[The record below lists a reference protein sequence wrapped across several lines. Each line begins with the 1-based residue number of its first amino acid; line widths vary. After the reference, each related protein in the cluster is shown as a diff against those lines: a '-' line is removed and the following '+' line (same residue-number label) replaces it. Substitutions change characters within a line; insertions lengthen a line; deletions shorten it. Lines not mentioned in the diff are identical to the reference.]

1 MMMLQRT
8 SEHIKYWLLVG
19 VISGGQLECAAQ
31 AIPGIYT
38 RVGHYMDWILLN
50 L

>member
-1 MMMLQRT
+1 MIKQRS
-8 SEHIKYWLLVG
+8 SEHIKYWLLLG
-19 VISGGQLECAAQ
+19 VISGGQHECAAQ

-38 RVGHYMDWILLN
+38 RVAHYMDWILLN